1 MNTNKSKKKN
11 IIYFCIKRLKQQCMA
26 KMNNESSKISLQE
39 LKMSR
44 KIVSYCAALLL
55 TVTSVYAARRSLNSI
70 NDLKT
75 CHQFDHTNILE
86 LLHWFACKVDID
98 YNNIIQ
104 LTFDPNSGAF
114 CCHYYINQEGLL
126 ESPPWGYHYYTI
138 GNFHQATS
146 ASLPSYVVNSQ
157 RNTVGNS
164 ARILIRVNEG
174 RQIDQVFITQH
185 YDEYENQG
193 SSYDPE
199 QTFRITTNFLR
210 QLRKRSVNEI
220 QQLAD
225 GSQTGPIRNTSNAY
239 SQEVHQPKQD
249 TQIDMLYTT
258 DRQDDNCIA
267 HVYCLIFVLIILIIF
282 GSYFGNW
289 RK

>member
-1 MNTNKSKKKN
+1 MV
-11 IIYFCIKRLKQQCMA
+11 

-44 KIVSYCAALLL
+44 KIVGYCAALLF
-55 TVTSVYAARRSLNSI
+55 TVTSVYAARRSLNCI
-70 NDLKT
+70 NDLNT
-75 CHQFDHTNILE
+75 CHQFDDTNILE
-86 LLHWFACKVDID
+86 LLHWFACEVQID
-98 YNNIIQ
+98 YNNIIR
-104 LTFDPNSGAF
+104 LTFDPNSGDYGS
-114 CCHYYINQEGLL
+114 HYYRNQEGLL

-138 GNFHQATS
+138 GNIHQGGS

-157 RNTVGNS
+157 RNTDWNS
-164 ARILIRVNEG
+164 ARILICVNRG
-174 RQIDQVFITQH
+174 RQVDQVFITQH

-210 QLRKRSVNEI
+210 QLRKRSINEI

-225 GSQTGPIRNTSNAY
+225 GSQTGLFRNTSHAY
-239 SQEVHQPKQD
+239 SQEVHQPKQN
-249 TQIDMLYTT
+249 TQIDMANIPV
-258 DRQDDNCIA
+258 RQDDCLKNCIA
-267 HVYCLIFVLIILIIF
+267 YFCCFICVVFIILIIL
-282 GSYFGNW
+282 GSYFGNR